1 MVRTWCVVYI
11 LACKCALRRSGV
23 QFFDINKWSG
33 NAVFCTFGLANV
45 LRAGEACHF
54 LTAQLPKVVWRWGV
68 LYILTWKC
76 PSGHSGVQIFI
87 SPLTTWLRTCRFSEP
102 TFRPSRCT
110 NHEKNT
116 AFRDFRSFC
125 APVVSFFWLYFSA
138 VLFIWLDFF
147 WLYFSFIS
155 PYCRK
160 FDS

>member
-1 MVRTWCVVYI
+1 M
-11 LACKCALRRSGV
+11 L
-23 QFFDINKWSG
+23 
-33 NAVFCTFGLANV
+33 CTFWLANV
-45 LRAGEACHF
+45 LCAAAACNF
-54 LTAQLPKVVWRWGV
+54 LTSINALGMLCFVHLDLQMCFV
-68 LYILTWKC
+68 LERRAIFWQRNFQILTWKC